1 MRWTRI
7 AAMTRKEA
15 IQIRRDPRSL
25 AIVFAM
31 PVLLMLMFGYGV
43 SLDTKHIPTC
53 IFDRDNSPASRDLA
67 ARFRASEYF
76 NVIQQV
82 DNYRDLTAA
91 IDNSRVRLAV
101 IIPTDFERRLKDG
114 GTVQVQAILD
124 ATDDNTA
131 NLGIS
136 YSQGV
141 IRAFSNQVQLD
152 WRDRNGLPAASPALR
167 VDERTWFNEDL
178 LSSVFIVPGMI
189 AIVMSVIGTFL
200 TSLTIAREWER
211 GTMEQLISTPVTP
224 LEILIGK
231 LAPYFAIG
239 MVDTALCAWM
249 AVAIFGVPFHGNWVV
264 LFVSS
269 ALFLVAVLM
278 LGYFLSVVAK
288 SQLAASQ
295 LALVATFMPAFLLS
309 GFLYPIE
316 QMPVPIQWFTHI
328 IPARY
333 YVTLVKALFLKGA
346 PVAWLRPQLEAL
358 TVFALVLGAAATTA
372 FHKRL
377 D

>member
-1 MRWTRI
+1 VRWNRVV
-7 AAMTRKEA
+7 AMMRKEA

-25 AIVFAM
+25 TIVVAM
-31 PVLLMLMFGYGV
+31 PVLLMLLFGYGV
-43 SLDTKHIPTC
+43 SLDTKRIPTC
-53 IFDRDNSPASRDLA
+53 VFDRDNSPASRDLI

-76 NVIQQV
+76 DVVQQV
-82 DNYRDLTAA
+82 DNYRDLTTA
-91 IDNSRVRLAV
+91 IDAGRARLAV
-101 IIPTDFERRLKDG
+101 VIPPDFARRLNDG
-114 GTVQVQAILD
+114 GPVAVQVIAD

-136 YSQGV
+136 YSDGV
-141 IRAFSNQVQLD
+141 IRAYSGQVQLD
-152 WRDRNGLPAASPALR
+152 WRQRNGLPAAAPALR
-167 VDERTWFNEDL
+167 VDQRTWFNEDL
-178 LSSVFIVPGMI
+178 ESSVFIVPGVI
-189 AIVMSVIGTFL
+189 AIVMSVVGTFL

-231 LAPYFAIG
+231 LVPYFAIG
-239 MVDTALCAWM
+239 MADTALCAWM
-249 AVAIFGVPFHGNWVV
+249 AVTFFGVPFHGSWGV
-264 LFVSS
+264 LFLSS

-288 SQLAASQ
+288 TQLAASQ

-316 QMPVPIQWFTHI
+316 QMPVAIRWFTHI

-333 YVTLVKALFLKGA
+333 YVTLIKALFLKGS
-346 PVAWLRPQLEAL
+346 PVAWLRPELVAL
-358 TVFALVLGAAATTA
+358 ASFALIIGAAATTV
-372 FHKRL
+372 FRKRL

>member
-1 MRWTRI
+1 MRWNRI
-7 AAMTRKEA
+7 VAMMRKEA

-25 AIVFAM
+25 TIVVAM
-31 PVLLMLMFGYGV
+31 PVLLMLVFGYGV

-53 IFDRDNSPASRDLA
+53 IFDRDNSPASRELA

-76 NVIQQV
+76 RVVQRV
-82 DNYRDLTAA
+82 DNYRDLTKA
-91 IDNSRVRLAV
+91 IDAGRARLAIV
-101 IIPTDFERRLKDG
+101 IPTDFEQRLGQG
-114 GTVQVQAILD
+114 GPVAVQAIVD

-136 YSQGV
+136 YSEGV
-141 IRAFSNQVQLD
+141 IRAFSDHVQLD
-152 WRDRNGLPAASPALR
+152 WREHYGLPTTGPALR

-178 LSSVFIVPGMI
+178 ESSVFIVPGVI
-189 AIVMSVIGTFL
+189 AIVMAVVGTFL

-224 LEILIGK
+224 LEILVGK
-231 LAPYFAIG
+231 LTPYFAIG
-239 MVDTALCAWM
+239 MADTALCAGM
-249 AVAIFGVPFHGNWVV
+249 AVTFFHVPFRGNWG
-264 LFVSS
+264 LLLVSS
-269 ALFLVAVLM
+269 ALFLLVVLT
-278 LGYFLSVVAK
+278 LGYFLSVAAK
-288 SQLAASQ
+288 TQLAASQ

-316 QMPVPIQWFTHI
+316 QMPMALRWFTHI

-333 YVTLVKALFLKGA
+333 YVALVKALFLKGA
-346 PVAWLRPQLEAL
+346 PAAWLRPELEAL
-358 TVFALVLGAAATTA
+358 AIFALVLGAAATTI
-372 FHKRL
+372 FRKRL

>member
-1 MRWTRI
+1 MRWNRI
-7 AAMTRKEA
+7 VAMMRKEA

-25 AIVFAM
+25 TIVVAM
-31 PVLLMLMFGYGV
+31 PVLLMLLFGYGV

-53 IFDRDNSPASRDLA
+53 IFDRDNSPSSRDLIS
-67 ARFRASEYF
+67 RFRTSQYF
-76 NVIQQV
+76 NVVQKV
-82 DNYRDLTAA
+82 DNYRELTTA
-91 IDNSRVRLAV
+91 IDESRARLAIV
-101 IIPTDFERRLKDG
+101 IPTDFERRLSDG
-114 GTVQVQAILD
+114 GTVAVQAIVD

-136 YSQGV
+136 YSEGV
-141 IRAFSNQVQLD
+141 IRAFSGQVQLD
-152 WRDRNGLPAASPALR
+152 WRERNGLPAAAPALR
-167 VDERTWFNEDL
+167 VDDRTWFNEDL
-178 LSSVFIVPGMI
+178 VSSVFIVPGVI
-189 AIVMSVIGTFL
+189 AIVMAVVGTFL

-231 LAPYFAIG
+231 LVPYFAIG
-239 MVDTALCAWM
+239 MADTALCAWM
-249 AVAIFGVPFHGNWVV
+249 AVTFFRVPFRGNWGV
-264 LFVSS
+264 LFLSS

-288 SQLAASQ
+288 TQLAASQ

-316 QMPVPIQWFTHI
+316 QMPEPIRLFTHI

-333 YVTLVKALFLKGA
+333 YVTLVKALFLKGSPA
-346 PVAWLRPQLEAL
+346 AWLRPELAAL
-358 TVFALVLGAAATTA
+358 GIFALVLGAAATTA
-372 FHKRL
+372 FRKRL

>member
-1 MRWTRI
+1 MRWNRI
-7 AAMTRKEA
+7 VAMMRKEA

-25 AIVFAM
+25 TIVVAM
-31 PVLLMLMFGYGV
+31 PVLLMLLFGWGV
-43 SLDTKHIPTC
+43 SLDTKRIPTC
-53 IFDRDNSPASRDLA
+53 VFDRDNSPASRDLI

-76 NVIQQV
+76 DVVQQV
-82 DNYRDLTAA
+82 DNYRDVTAA
-91 IDNSRVRLAV
+91 IDAGRARLAV
-101 IIPTDFERRLKDG
+101 VIPYDFARRLNDG
-114 GTVQVQAILD
+114 GPVALQVIAD

-136 YSQGV
+136 YSDGV
-141 IRAFSNQVQLD
+141 IRAYSGQVQLD
-152 WRDRNGLPAASPALR
+152 WRERNGLPSAAPALR
-167 VDERTWFNEDL
+167 VDQRTWFNEDL
-178 LSSVFIVPGMI
+178 ESSVFIVPGVI
-189 AIVMSVIGTFL
+189 AIVMAVVGTFL

-224 LEILIGK
+224 VEILIGK
-231 LAPYFAIG
+231 LVPYFAIG
-239 MVDTALCAWM
+239 MGDTALCAWM
-249 AVAIFGVPFHGNWVV
+249 AVTFFRVPFHGNWGV
-264 LFVSS
+264 LFLSS

-288 SQLAASQ
+288 TQLAASQ

-316 QMPVPIQWFTHI
+316 QMPVAIRWFTHI

-333 YVTLVKALFLKGA
+333 YVTLIKALFLKGS
-346 PVAWLRPQLEAL
+346 PVAWLRPQLLAL
-358 TVFALVLGAAATTA
+358 GIFALILGAAATTV
-372 FHKRL
+372 FRKRL